1 MSAKKLTPKQQ
12 LFVAEYLVDLNA
24 TQAAIRAGYAPKAA
38 GATAHNLLKKTE
50 IQVAISE
57 AVAEREKRTG
67 ITADWVLNS
76 LRKVAERCMDDE
88 HFDSSGANRS
98 LELLGRHL
106 KLFTDKV
113 EQSGPGGGPIEV
125 SLKALLDEIDGSTR
139 KLPDLEKEKA
149 ECPTD

>member
-1 MSAKKLTPKQQ
+1 MSKRKLTPKQR
-12 LFVAEYLVDLNA
+12 LFVAEYLVDLNT

-38 GATAHNLLKKTE
+38 GATGHNLLKKTE

-125 SLKALLDEIDGSTR
+125 SLKAYLDEIQGTTR
-139 KLPDLEKEKA
+139 GLPDAKREKS

>member
-1 MSAKKLTPKQQ
+1 MSKRKLTPKQR
-12 LFVAEYLVDLNA
+12 LFVAEYLVDLNT

-38 GATAHNLLKKTE
+38 GATGHNLLKKTE

-98 LELLGRHL
+98 LELLGKHL
-106 KLFTDKV
+106 KIFSDKLDLNV
-113 EQSGPGGGPIEV
+113 SGSITVKSSVPEPAPLPAEFAPRGR
-125 SLKALLDEIDGSTR
+125 DG
-139 KLPDLEKEKA
+139 D
-149 ECPTD
+149 